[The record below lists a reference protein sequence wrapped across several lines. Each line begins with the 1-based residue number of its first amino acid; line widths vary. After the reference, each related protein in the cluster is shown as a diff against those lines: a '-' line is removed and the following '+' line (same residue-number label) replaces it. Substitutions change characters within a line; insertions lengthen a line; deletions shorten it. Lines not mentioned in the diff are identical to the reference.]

1 MKSGFDFVSIFFLVA
16 QNVLTL
22 WNINTSLLIGGYD
35 GGRLHSFHMYYKDIY
50 NIDVFVEVVLF
61 YVGGFI
67 LLKMIPIA

>member
-1 MKSGFDFVSIFFLVA
+1 
-16 QNVLTL
+16 
-22 WNINTSLLIGGYD
+22 
-35 GGRLHSFHMYYKDIY
+35 MYYKDIY